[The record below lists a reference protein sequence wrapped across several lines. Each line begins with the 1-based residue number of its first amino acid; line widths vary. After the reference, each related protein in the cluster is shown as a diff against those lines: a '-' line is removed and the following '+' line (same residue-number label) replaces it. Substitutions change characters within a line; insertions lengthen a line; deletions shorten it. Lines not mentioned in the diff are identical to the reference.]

1 VIGLASYWMVHD
13 FPDKATFLTPEEKAL
28 ALRRLK
34 EDNQAS
40 ADKEVFKMKYFWAS
54 CKDWKQWLYMVIYMG
69 ADCPL
74 YAFSLF
80 LPTISSSSLDTHP
93 FPFPK
98 LTSITVSSLG
108 YTSTTANLLTVP
120 PYALAAISTI
130 SIGYIADRTGQ
141 RALCNIFASFLGMAG
156 FIMLIASQNNA
167 VKYVGVF
174 LGAAGI
180 YPCIPN
186 TVVWVRLSCL
196 QNLPLLVY

>member
-1 VIGLASYWMVHD
+1 MVHD
-13 FPDKATFLTPEEKAL
+13 FPDKATFLSPEEKAL

-34 EDNQAS
+34 DDQQAS
-40 ADKEVFKMKYFWAS
+40 AETEVFNIKYFWAS

-80 LPTISSSSLDTHP
+80 LPTISSSALCFSPAERQINLV
-93 FPFPK
+93 
-98 LTSITVSSLG
+98 TVSSLG
-108 YTSTTANLLTVP
+108 YKSTTANLLTVP
-120 PYALAAISTI
+120 PYALAAIATI

-186 TVVWVRLSCL
+186 TVVWAS
-196 QNLPLLVY
+196 NNFEG